1 MQTMTGLGSRR
12 QRMSLLNVFYHI
24 LLLWTKEMDALA
36 NFSNYLLRII
46 KSQSA
51 RACDGDQLRLF
62 CPRHS
67 SVSVQ
72 SAFYGA
78 GGALRCAD
86 SPWAAQDKEGHRTCT
101 AVTAL
106 QKVLSE
112 CQGHRDC
119 QLPVN
124 PHVFGRDPC
133 PGTPKNLQVSY
144 KCKPTEHK
152 RKTGCQ
158 AEKLT
163 LHCKS
168 PRLLNIYWAAY
179 GRQLGDADTC
189 ASEEGEPPLF
199 ECSYHGAVDIVSRE
213 CYGKQRC
220 VITVDDHNF
229 KDPCPPGMRKQLT
242 VLYACV
248 PLSLMKEADPSIF
261 TTILTPKQTTE
272 KVVVLYPKG
281 SKHPENKGIILSNSL
296 MVFGFIKEHPELA
309 ALLFV
314 SSVCVGLLCV
324 LLALSM
330 KISCNVRPL
339 RGVQSMARQHS
350 RHNSDEESSE
360 LSSLVSE
367 TKDDACWEVTSTTLE
382 AAELAERIERREQ
395 IIQEIWM
402 NAYLNGTS
410 QIWPVSPCN
419 TADHRPDS
427 LTLH

>member
-272 KVVVLYPKG
+272 K
-281 SKHPENKGIILSNSL
+281 
-296 MVFGFIKEHPELA
+296 EHPELA